1 MNRDSNAYT
10 FIFATL
16 MVLVVASALAFTA
29 SSLKDLQASNV
40 RKEKMQNILATIG
53 VETDREQAET
63 LYNQYITGEL
73 SLTSDGGYD
82 EKVSAF
88 EINLNNELKK
98 PVNEQRFPLYEA
110 SVDGEKYYI
119 VPLRGAG
126 LWNAIWGYIALEED
140 KNTIKG
146 AVFDHIGETAGL
158 GAEIT
163 QEWFQNRFL
172 GEKVFDENGNLVGI
186 NVSKTNNDP
195 KDLDKDDHEVDAI
208 SGATIT
214 VDGVTNMILERL
226 NHYLPYLK
234 AAEQTV
240 ALNQ

>member
-63 LYNQYITGEL
+63 LYNQYITEEL

-214 VDGVTNMILERL
+214 GDGVTNMILERL